1 MPSPITVNVNF
12 IDLAGNA
19 VSGYMEAAIVPPTGV
34 FDLYVT
40 GTGIIVPKTTTS
52 TTGTSVS
59 VIIWGNDVV
68 VDAADGALDTY
79 YTVNLFNTSNVLI
92 WSAAYLFTGTGP
104 INLVGFPSLST
115 VPSATGP
122 VPTNILTGNNIFTG
136 NNSFSGTNSFTGST
150 SISTATLGTTSV
162 KSLNTIQYADQF
174 AGADWGLQI
183 QNAVNAL
190 LLVSSTGG
198 VVDARGINS
207 PSTTASVDP
216 LVGITVPVT
225 ILLGTG
231 VYNTNVGLTLPA
243 NGQRYIGNGARDT
256 RVTAGAS
263 FPSATSLFTIGG
275 AGVVVFSSYITGMSV
290 NANGKTTST
299 ALTLIGVQEGCVSHD
314 VVLEGATSQVV
325 LFSGTIVGGLGTQ
338 NTGLERFE
346 VTTSGGTAPGIV
358 LQAGVSGRIWLRDA
372 TISGTSLSSGDGIQY
387 DST

>member
-104 INLVGFPSLST
+104 INLVGFTSLST
-115 VPSATGP
+115 A
-122 VPTNILTGNNIFTG
+122 
-136 NNSFSGTNSFTGST
+136 
-150 SISTATLGTTSV
+150 SIGTTSV

-338 NTGLERFE
+338 N
-346 VTTSGGTAPGIV
+346 
-358 LQAGVSGRIWLRDA
+358 
-372 TISGTSLSSGDGIQY
+372 
-387 DST
+387 